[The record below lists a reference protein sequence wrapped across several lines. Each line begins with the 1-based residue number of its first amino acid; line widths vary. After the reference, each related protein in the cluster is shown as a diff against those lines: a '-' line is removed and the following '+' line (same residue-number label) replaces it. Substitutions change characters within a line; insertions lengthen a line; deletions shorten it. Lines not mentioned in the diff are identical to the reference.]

1 METIIFLV
9 LLTFSLFLVIRS
21 TDFAIRYSSKLAESF
36 HLSKYVVGF
45 IIVAVISILPEAF
58 ISITSALDGIP
69 SFGLGVLFGSNVADL
84 TLVFSLVVLVSGR
97 NLKVESKIIKNRFL
111 YICMIFLPII
121 LGLDGHY
128 SKIEGLT
135 LIIVGLLFFFYVLK
149 DSRTED
155 DSKKGNFLAKDMI
168 LLIVS
173 MAVLIL
179 GANMTVK
186 YGVDLAN
193 NLHISPI
200 LIGMFVVGLGTTLPE
215 LFFSIKAAKKNHDGL
230 ALGDILGTVIA
241 DATILVG
248 IAAVINPFYF
258 EPRII
263 YVTGFFML
271 IAITLLLNFMKTGKK
286 LTKKEA
292 ILLILFYL
300 IFVTTELLIG
310 FKG

>member
-1 METIIFLV
+1 
-9 LLTFSLFLVIRS
+9 
-21 TDFAIRYSSKLAESF
+21 
-36 HLSKYVVGF
+36 
-45 IIVAVISILPEAF
+45 
-58 ISITSALDGIP
+58 
-69 SFGLGVLFGSNVADL
+69 
-84 TLVFSLVVLVSGR
+84 
-97 NLKVESKIIKNRFL
+97 
-111 YICMIFLPII
+111 MIFLPII